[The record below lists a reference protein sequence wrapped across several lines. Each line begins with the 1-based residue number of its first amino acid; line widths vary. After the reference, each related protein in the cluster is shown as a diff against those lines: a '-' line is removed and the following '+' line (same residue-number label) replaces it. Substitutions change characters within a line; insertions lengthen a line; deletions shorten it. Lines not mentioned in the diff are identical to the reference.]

1 MEVTLEGHVSLVT
14 GASRGIGKAIAKTFA
29 DAGAV
34 VYLSSR
40 KQDALDEA
48 VKEIRQT
55 TGNDQVHA
63 IAAHAGD
70 PQAPDRV
77 IGDILDHYGHIEV
90 LVNNAG
96 TNPHYGSLLD
106 IAPEQTDKIHEVNLR
121 GPLLWT
127 AAAWHRH
134 WKLDPLS
141 RGSVI
146 NIASIAGMKTDAGI
160 AYYGVS
166 KAALLHL
173 TQNLAPELGPRVR
186 VNAISPGLVKTDM
199 ARALWEGHEES
210 IAQTFPLKRL
220 GEPQDIANAALFLA
234 SSMSSWMT
242 GQNVVV
248 DGGVVAN

>member
-1 MEVTLEGHVSLVT
+1 MEVTLEGHVTLVT

-48 VKEIRQT
+48 VKEIRQA
-55 TGNDQVHA
+55 TGNDEVHA

-77 IGDILDHYGHIEV
+77 IGEILDHFGHIEV

-127 AAAWHRH
+127 AAAWHKH

-199 ARALWEGHEES
+199 ARALWEGHEDA